1 MANPFEVEAKNPFE
15 DDPVDSNPF
24 DEDDDES
31 DICIPQLD
39 EELDTIVSNPFATTT
54 KSSPLSNA
62 SFEAQKIIENVNLT
76 YRARS
81 DEAIIG
87 QINPDFFVKPTGE
100 LVTRILIDFT
110 RDTNFNRLITKVA
123 EYKVLS
129 LTHTLFL
136 TPTPG
141 PVKCN

>member
-24 DEDDDES
+24 EEDDDES

-129 LTHTLFL
+129 LTPAPFL
-136 TPTPG
+136 TLTQG